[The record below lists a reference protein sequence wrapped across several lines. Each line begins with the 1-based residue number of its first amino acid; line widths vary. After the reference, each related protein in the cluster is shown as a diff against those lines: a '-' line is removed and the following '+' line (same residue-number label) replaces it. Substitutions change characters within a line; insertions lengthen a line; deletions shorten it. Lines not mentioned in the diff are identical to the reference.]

1 MEKEFN
7 KEELNMFVAR
17 KTLEFI
23 EEAEKKGFPY
33 YAISSASFS
42 MALEISALS
51 CLREQGI
58 EMADE
63 THKIAIGIA
72 KKIAILKAERYKI
85 EQDYDI
91 YKSAIDDM
99 FGKTEEEKS
108 TKKYRLQYRFL
119 QEATERQRR
128 DIMQSLGFEY
138 DEAKQEIYNCKK
150 FIEYV
155 DKENKWDELSGK
167 LPKKSIN
174 LII

>member
-23 EEAEKKGFPY
+23 EDAEKKGFPY

-51 CLREQGI
+51 SLLEQGI
-58 EMADE
+58 ELNDE

-99 FGKTEEEKS
+99 FGKTEEEMS

-128 DIMQSLGFEY
+128 GIMQSLGFEY
-138 DEAKQEIYNCKK
+138 NDEKQEIYNCKK
-150 FIEYV
+150 FIEYI
-155 DKENKWDELSGK
+155 DKENKWDELAGK
-167 LPKKSIN
+167 LPKN
-174 LII
+174 H

>member
-33 YAISSASFS
+33 YAISSAAFTMS
-42 MALEISALS
+42 LEISALS
-51 CLREQGI
+51 SLLEQGI
-58 EMADE
+58 EMNDE

-91 YKSAIDDM
+91 YKSVIDDM
-99 FGKTEEEKS
+99 FGKTEEEMS

-138 DEAKQEIYNCKK
+138 NKAKQEIYNCKK
-150 FIEYV
+150 FIEYI
-155 DKENKWDELSGK
+155 DKENKWDELAGK
-167 LPKKSIN
+167 LPKQH
-174 LII
+174 

>member
-51 CLREQGI
+51 SLLEQGI
-58 EMADE
+58 EMNDE

-91 YKSAIDDM
+91 YKSVIDDM
-99 FGKTEEEKS
+99 FGKTEEEMS

-138 DEAKQEIYNCKK
+138 DEEKQEIHNCKK
-150 FIEYV
+150 FIEYI
-155 DKENKWDELSGK
+155 DKENKWDELADK
-167 LPKKSIN
+167 LPQKKH
-174 LII
+174 

>member
-51 CLREQGI
+51 SLREQGI
-58 EMADE
+58 EMNDE
-63 THKIAIGIA
+63 THKVAICIA

-85 EQDYDI
+85 EQDYDV
-91 YKSAIDDM
+91 YKPAIDDM
-99 FGKTEEEKS
+99 FGKTEEEMS

-128 DIMQSLGFEY
+128 EIMRSFGFEY
-138 DEAKQEIYNCKK
+138 NKAKQEIHNCKK
-150 FIEYV
+150 FIEYI
-155 DKENKWDELSGK
+155 DKENKWDELADK
-167 LPKKSIN
+167 LHKKH
-174 LII
+174 

>member
-33 YAISSASFS
+33 YAISSAAFTMS
-42 MALEISALS
+42 LEISALS
-51 CLREQGI
+51 SLLEQGI
-58 EMADE
+58 EMNDE
-63 THKIAIGIA
+63 THKIAIGIT

-85 EQDYDI
+85 EQDYDV
-91 YKSAIDDM
+91 YKPAIDDM
-99 FGKTEEEKS
+99 FSKTEEEML

-119 QEATERQRR
+119 QETTERKRR
-128 DIMQSLGFEY
+128 GIMQSLGFEY

-150 FIEYV
+150 FIEHI
-155 DKENKWDELSGK
+155 DKENKWDELEDK
-167 LPKKSIN
+167 LPKKH
-174 LII
+174 

>member
-33 YAISSASFS
+33 YAISSAAFTMS
-42 MALEISALS
+42 LEISALS
-51 CLREQGI
+51 SLLEQGI
-58 EMADE
+58 EMNDE

-85 EQDYDI
+85 EQDYDV
-91 YKSAIDDM
+91 YKSVIDDM
-99 FGKTEEEKS
+99 FGKTEEEMS

-138 DEAKQEIYNCKK
+138 NKAKQELYNCKK
-150 FIEYV
+150 FMEYI
-155 DKENKWDELSGK
+155 DKENKWNELADK
-167 LPKKSIN
+167 LPQKKH
-174 LII
+174 

>member
-23 EEAEKKGFPY
+23 NEAEKKGFPY

-51 CLREQGI
+51 SLREQGI
-58 EMADE
+58 EMNDE

-91 YKSAIDDM
+91 YKSAIEDM
-99 FGKTEEEKS
+99 FGKTEEELS

-128 DIMQSLGFEY
+128 GIMQSLGFEY

-150 FIEYV
+150 FIEFI
-155 DKENKWDELSGK
+155 DKENKWDELADK
-167 LPKKSIN
+167 LPKKH
-174 LII
+174 

>member
-1 MEKEFN
+1 MEKEFS

-23 EEAEKKGFPY
+23 DEAEKKGFPY

-51 CLREQGI
+51 SLREQGI
-58 EMADE
+58 EMNDE
-63 THKIAIGIA
+63 THKVAIGIA

-91 YKSAIDDM
+91 YKSVIDDM
-99 FGKTEEEKS
+99 FGKTEEEMS

-128 DIMQSLGFEY
+128 EIMQSFGFEY
-138 DEAKQEIYNCKK
+138 DESKQEIYNSKK
-150 FIEYV
+150 FIEYI
-155 DKENKWDELSGK
+155 DKENKWDELAGK
-167 LPKKSIN
+167 LPKQH
-174 LII
+174 

>member
-1 MEKEFN
+1 MKKEFN

-23 EEAEKKGFPY
+23 EDAEKKGFPY

-51 CLREQGI
+51 SLLEQGI
-58 EMADE
+58 ELNDE

-99 FGKTEEEKS
+99 FGKTEEEMS

-128 DIMQSLGFEY
+128 GIMQSLGFEY
-138 DEAKQEIYNCKK
+138 NDEKQEIYNCKK
-150 FIEYV
+150 FIEYI
-155 DKENKWDELSGK
+155 DKENKWNELAGK
-167 LPKKSIN
+167 LPKKA
-174 LII
+174 LT

>member
-7 KEELNMFVAR
+7 KEELSMFVAR

-23 EEAEKKGFPY
+23 DEAEKKGFPY

-51 CLREQGI
+51 SLREQGI
-58 EMADE
+58 EMNDE

-85 EQDYDI
+85 EQDYDV
-91 YKSAIDDM
+91 YKPALDDM
-99 FGKTEEEKS
+99 FGKTEEEMS
-108 TKKYRLQYRFL
+108 AKKYRLQYRFL

-138 DEAKQEIYNCKK
+138 NEEKQELYNCKK
-150 FIEYV
+150 FMEYI
-155 DKENKWDELSGK
+155 DKDNKWEELAGK
-167 LPKKSIN
+167 LPKKH
-174 LII
+174 

>member
-1 MEKEFN
+1 MGKEFN

-33 YAISSASFS
+33 YAISSAAFTMS
-42 MALEISALS
+42 LEISALS
-51 CLREQGI
+51 SLLEQGI
-58 EMADE
+58 EMNDE

-85 EQDYDI
+85 EQDYDV
-91 YKSAIDDM
+91 YKSVIDDM
-99 FGKTEEEKS
+99 FGKTEEEMS

-128 DIMQSLGFEY
+128 GIMQSLGFEY
-138 DEAKQEIYNCKK
+138 NEEKQELYNCRK
-150 FIEYV
+150 FIEYI
-155 DKENKWDELSGK
+155 DKENKWDKLTGK
-167 LPKKSIN
+167 LPKQH
-174 LII
+174 

>member
-51 CLREQGI
+51 SLLEQGI
-58 EMADE
+58 EMNDE
-63 THKIAIGIA
+63 THKVAIGIA

-99 FGKTEEEKS
+99 FGKTEEEMS

-128 DIMQSLGFEY
+128 GIMQSLGFEY
-138 DEAKQEIYNCKK
+138 NEEKQELYNCKK
-150 FIEYV
+150 FMEYI
-155 DKENKWDELSGK
+155 DKENKWDELDGK
-167 LPKKSIN
+167 LPKKH
-174 LII
+174 